1 MLGVVNTGRIAS
13 GGTPDKQLDMAGLAP
28 GGPGATAMVTATAI
42 SGRRPER
49 TGTSTGSGS
58 IDGSGP
64 ERDSKETFSDQ
75 CTGLTG
81 T

>member
-28 GGPGATAMVTATAI
+28 GNGHGDSNQWEEARAW
-42 SGRRPER
+42 